1 MTTET
6 KIRIYA
12 GALVIIAASLGMLAA
27 WIWPMTMD
35 TVLLWLPP
43 ALVLLVWLAGLFPV
57 KMSPQAD
64 ATLFTVPVLIAV
76 LLLHPSMAIIVAV
89 AGTAISET
97 MLKPPALRV
106 AVLNIGLSGAT
117 AGAAGLIFWG
127 FQAGTVGLSFTPG
140 MVLAAAA
147 TGLVLHTTNLSL
159 LAGAVTLVK
168 GFGVWQIWKK
178 PWMLDATL
186 EACMLTL
193 GLIAAFVALYFPLA
207 LFLFIIPF
215 TAGSHVFR
223 RGVSQA
229 VQKAELAEL
238 KAKMVGEVVT
248 RRNESKAVQAR
259 RAAEETVTV

>member
-12 GALVIIAASLGMLAA
+12 GILVGVAASLGMLAA

-89 AGTAISET
+89 AGTIISEA
-97 MLKPPALRV
+97 MLKPPAVRV

-193 GLIAAFVALYFPLA
+193 GLIAAFVTLYFPMA

-215 TAGSHVFR
+215 TVGSHAFR
-223 RGVSQA
+223 KGVNQA

-238 KAKMVGEVVT
+238 KDRMVGEVSKG
-248 RRNESKAVQAR
+248 NESKVVQTR
-259 RAAEETVTV
+259 RTANETVTV

>member
-12 GALVIIAASLGMLAA
+12 GVLVIIAASLGMLAA
-27 WIWPMTMD
+27 WVWPMTMD
-35 TVLLWLPP
+35 TVPLWLPP

-97 MLKPPALRV
+97 MLKPPAVRV
-106 AVLNIGLSGAT
+106 AVLNIGLSGVT

-127 FQAGTVGLSFTPG
+127 LQAGTVGLSFTPG
-140 MVLAAAA
+140 MVLAAVA

-186 EACMLTL
+186 EAGMLTL
-193 GLIAAFVALYFPLA
+193 GLIAAFVVLYYPMA

-215 TAGSHVFR
+215 TVGSHVFR
-223 RGVSQA
+223 KGVSQA

-238 KAKMVGEVVT
+238 KTKMVGEVAT
-248 RRNESKAVQAR
+248 RRNELKVVQAR